1 MTPDLSNVRTTLTAM
16 RLNLVHQLA
25 ELGSN
30 ENGELETELQF
41 RDAFADAASATAER
55 TEVLGLVEN
64 LKIQLNDVDAA
75 LAKVEAGSYGT
86 CSNCGKEIPSARLEA
101 RPESVLCVECK
112 SRR

>member
-1 MTPDLSNVRTTLTAM
+1 MTDTTVQATLTEM
-16 RLNLVHQLA
+16 RRNLVHQLA

-30 ENGELETELQF
+30 EAGELEAELHF

-64 LKIQLNDVDAA
+64 LKIQLEDVDAA
-75 LAKVEAGSYGT
+75 LAKIEAGTYGT
-86 CSNCGKEIPSARLEA
+86 CSNCGKQIPTARLEA